1 MITLDRNP
9 DYHLKDKNG
18 DALYKVDKIRLMLY
32 LDSNTA
38 IFALRKGYIDM
49 LDTAISSNYL
59 ALFEQEEDIYVS
71 RAAGTYVTSLVLNV
85 NPQDAYNEGSKVL
98 LQDQDFRKVL
108 ALAIDQEELRWN
120 FRHPVPHRR
129 PHTFIRATL
138 I

>member
-59 ALFEQEEDIYVS
+59 TLFEQEEDMYVS

-85 NPQDAYNEGSKVL
+85 NPQDAYNEGNKVL
-98 LQDQDFRKVL
+98 LQNQEFRK
-108 ALAIDQEELRWN
+108 ALAMAWSFCKSDISWN
-120 FRHPVPHRR
+120 NC
-129 PHTFIRATL
+129 FINIL
-138 I
+138 L